1 MIKHYQ
7 QNTQWDSDK
16 QRKLIT
22 DMEALLKSFA
32 EHQIP
37 NEDSYTLDE
46 LVQYVNSLV
55 TSIAHKPS
63 GVIYSCWSVMPVE
76 TIADRDAR
84 VDFIFMPS
92 HIVTATLS
100 LFQQRFADIAQTIES
115 FDQALRDAYRF
126 SAITKLQGAGYDSV
140 SHQIHAIDILT
151 LGNLPATINSN
162 PLLSVPLAV
171 ALYEAKLTLMEKI
184 HLGQTRAGFGRT
196 DYTAELKRMIEQLS
210 ASIDDESLT

>member
-7 QNTQWDSDK
+7 QNDQWDTDK
-16 QRKLIT
+16 QRKLIA
-22 DMEALLKSFA
+22 DMESLLIAFSDNN
-32 EHQIP
+32 IP
-37 NEDSYTLDE
+37 NENDYSIDDLI
-46 LVQYVNSLV
+46 QYITSLV
-55 TSIAHKPS
+55 NGIAHKPS

-100 LFQQRFADIAQTIES
+100 LFQQRFPDIAQTIEG
-115 FDQALRDAYRF
+115 FDQALKDAYRF
-126 SAITKLQGAGYDSV
+126 SAITKFQGAGYDSV
-140 SHQIHAIDILT
+140 SHQIHVINILT
-151 LGNLPATINSN
+151 LGNVPATINSN

-196 DYTAELKRMIEQLS
+196 DYTAELKRMIEL
-210 ASIDDESLT
+210 L